1 MKLFTCRGCALLCQN
16 VATGEFIACP
26 KANFSPSPELSPQIS
41 GKPASLEQ
49 ALQAAADLLRA
60 SRFPLLLTTG
70 AAVAE
75 TRAMLAVAEKIQAT
89 VDLVGSAARLD
100 TLHAWQ
106 TQRIH
111 QTTLTELRQR
121 ADVVCVI
128 GEGFAEKMP
137 YFYPDFIAPKP
148 QFAKQRNVVFIG
160 ETAPFENNLHLHCES
175 TKFPQILAILLALL
189 KGKSLEKA
197 VDEFPEFSKILQLIE
212 LFKTA
217 NYAVITWL
225 NVGLG
230 NNADLTQSILYQLI
244 THLFKNQRVTALS
257 LIDNPENITFTQV
270 STWRTG
276 FPFRYQFTKQGVLA
290 DNWKYDG
297 ARILAKQESDVV
309 LFVGDFSKNTMDFNQ
324 VPAIVFDTSGNA
336 AMANRAAV
344 WIPVGKTGIDYA
356 GQLFRADQGSVVSLN
371 AFRENSLLPNLAAV
385 LRELCAKL

>member
-16 VATGEFIACP
+16 VATGEFTACP
-26 KANFSPSPELSPQIS
+26 KANFSPSPELFPQIS
-41 GKPASLEQ
+41 GKPANLEQ

-70 AAVAE
+70 AAVVE
-75 TRAMLAVAEKIQAT
+75 TRVMLTVAEKIQAT

-137 YFYPDFIAPKP
+137 YFYRDFIAPKP
-148 QFAKQRNVVFIG
+148 QFSEQRRVVFIG
-160 ETAPFENNLHLHCES
+160 ETAPFENNLHLYCKS
-175 TKFPQILAILLALL
+175 TQFPQILAILLALL
-189 KGKSLEKA
+189 KGKLLEKS
-197 VDEFPEFSKILQLIE
+197 VYELPEFPKILHVVE
-212 LFKTA
+212 LFRSA
-217 NYAVITWL
+217 NYGVITWL
-225 NVGLG
+225 NAGLG
-230 NNADLTQSILYQLI
+230 ENADLTQSMIYQLI
-244 THLFKNQRVTALS
+244 TYLAKSQRFTALS

-276 FPFRYQFTKQGVLA
+276 FPFHYQFTEQGVIA

-297 ARILAKQESDVV
+297 ARVLAKQESDMV
-309 LFVGDFSKNTMDFNQ
+309 LFVGDCSKNTMDFNQ

-336 AMANRAAV
+336 AAVNRAAV
-344 WIPVGKTGIDYA
+344 WVPVGKTGIDYA
-356 GQLFRADQGSVVSLN
+356 GQLFRADQGSVVNLN
-371 AFRENSLLPNLAAV
+371 AFRENSLLPNLVAV
-385 LRELCAKL
+385 LMELCVKL

>member
-1 MKLFTCRGCALLCQN
+1 MKLFTCRGCVLLCQN
-16 VATGEFIACP
+16 VATGEFADCP
-26 KANFSPSPELSPQIS
+26 QADFSPSPELFPQIA
-41 GKPASLEQ
+41 GNPASLEQ
-49 ALQAAADLLRA
+49 ALQAAANLLQT

-75 TRAMLAVAEKIQAT
+75 TRAMLAVAKKIQAT

-111 QTTLTELRQR
+111 QTTLSELRQR
-121 ADVVCVI
+121 ADVVCVM

-137 YFYPDFIAPKP
+137 YFYRDFIAPKP
-148 QFAKQRNVVFIG
+148 QFSEQRRVVFIG
-160 ETAPFENNLHLHCES
+160 KTAPFENNLHLYYEL
-175 TKFPQILAILLALL
+175 TQFPQILAILLALL
-189 KGKSLEKA
+189 KGKTLEKS
-197 VDEFPEFSKILQLIE
+197 VYELPEFPKILQLLE

-217 NYAVITWL
+217 NYGVITWL
-225 NVGLG
+225 NAGLG
-230 NNADLTQSILYQLI
+230 ENADLTQSIIYQLI
-244 THLFKNQRVTALS
+244 AYLSKTQRVTALS

-276 FPFRYQFTKQGVLA
+276 FPFRYQFTTQGVLA

-324 VPAIVFDTSGNA
+324 VPAIVFDNSGKA
-336 AMANRAAV
+336 AANHAAV

-356 GQLFRADQGSVVSLN
+356 GQLFRADQGSVMNLN
-371 AFRENSLLPNLAAV
+371 AAQENVTLPNLVAL
-385 LRELCAKL
+385 LRELYTKL